1 MKFNSVLILASLFFT
16 TLPTFAQTTYFIK
29 YKSNVPIDVVESNIS
44 NRIISDAIGDRPIS
58 LPNYNLDFLAK
69 GLGRG
74 DEVLGRIVKIQFSEN
89 VDEANFNS
97 MLASD
102 PSIEYFQKS
111 NTYKLDFT
119 PNDSLISEQWAL
131 QKVKAF
137 DAWDITEGVDS
148 IMVAVIDMGM
158 DYNHVDLKNNI
169 FQNVGEIGIDN
180 LGNDKRINGVDD
192 DENGFIDDFR
202 GWDFTDMVGFPYDS
216 TAGDYLEWD
225 NDPYDDIENSFNAA
239 GHGTQVAG
247 VIAAE
252 QNNLFGISGAAPNVK
267 VLNIRSFSPEGNGQ
281 EDDAAAAIL
290 YAIKMRAKV
299 INMSWGDYSFS
310 YVLRDVIRYAYS
322 QNIVLIASA
331 GNRNSDQPHY
341 PSGYSEVI
349 SVSGTNSDDFLA
361 GYNWGSTIDLVA
373 PAIGIL
379 TTDLNSEYKP
389 LNGTSFAAP
398 YVSAAAALILSKQ
411 NFSNEEIKQILKSTT
426 DDIGET
432 GWDSKSGSGRLNLFN
447 ALSVTAPA
455 NVKFYNPLQDFALMN
470 DTLKIV
476 ASVLSPYFT
485 SYNLEYGIGI
495 SPKNWITLIDN
506 SQNQFSKQEIYK
518 LNTASLSDTVYTL
531 RIFVYQNNGRTLEER
546 VNFHVDQTAPKPELV
561 NILPAYYGDKLLPL
575 ASVYTDDQCIV
586 KMYYRKLGDSNF
598 NYLTLDGFS
607 TNNQFVKQLHYG
619 FIPTD
624 LAVQNTV
631 YEIYFEAEN
640 LVGLKTEVKNEAG
653 YFLVSTQVQADFS
666 TEIIQPF
673 SLPSGDIYENPINI
687 TSNQKTNISLRN
699 GENSDIYSFENNSFV
714 LVDTLKRKY
723 VKDFGD
729 FNNNGLTDLLS
740 YFTYNGYIEEQTSN
754 LSASFSTKESIV
766 SNGGEV
772 RCWPILADD
781 VDLDGV
787 VEVFSLRDLN
797 RVEVWHVESNL
808 KLKIIDTLLNFTPN
822 GFGRNII
829 NSPGAT
835 LSDIDDDGKKEIW
848 MVDQDGDLFS
858 YEIGLNK
865 FEEQFVIRTGFL
877 GDASYLT
884 SGDYTGDG
892 KAELAV
898 LLHSVSE
905 LDIAPFYRLIVFN
918 MVDSTL
924 NILFDKAFIDASN
937 EFNGAFRRTDN
948 SIRFAD
954 INNDS
959 KDELIL
965 FEFPYAYIFRLDG
978 SNNTLISYKENINSN
993 AVFIGDLNQNGVL
1006 EVAFPYSNK
1015 IEFLEFSTSN
1025 YTSTPYNLSGYSIGS
1040 STVQLNWI
1048 SNSPK
1053 FYIYK
1058 GLNKNNL
1065 ILFDSTS
1072 ISTFYDFDIILD
1084 STYYYAIKAFDS
1096 SKPEPLSGMSN
1107 IIEVFAHTP
1116 AKPTNAISNS
1126 NRSVIVTFSE
1136 KMKNTIENLQSFEV
1150 PTVGYPNSIT
1160 ASDQYSYLL
1169 SFNQNLPAGEQ
1180 KVIVQNIKDF
1190 YNSPIEKDS
1199 LTFTVTQVIEEPT
1212 FFVSNFEIINA
1223 YKIKLSFNYPV
1234 DVTSALNV
1242 NNYAFQPVNKVTSVT
1257 IDANDSKIV
1266 YLDLSNQKP
1275 VGSIGK
1281 EYVLR
1286 ISNLFSNVASGSI
1299 QINSGAGSY
1308 VVLSTYAKDL
1318 SDVYVYP
1325 NPTKEGTEKITFA
1338 NLPQRAKITI
1348 WTIDGILISEVEE
1361 TDGNGGVDYDLTDL
1375 SGNKI
1380 SSGIYFYRIVQLD
1393 ELRNEGEAK
1402 LGKFAVVR

>member
-1 MKFNSVLILASLFFT
+1 MKFNQFLILAALILITIPS
-16 TLPTFAQTTYFIK
+16 FAQTTYFIK

-44 NRIISDAIGDRPIS
+44 AQKISNNIAFRPLS
-58 LPNYNLDFLAK
+58 LPEFNIDYLAK

-74 DEVLGRIVKIQFSEN
+74 DEVLGRIVKVQFSEN
-89 VDEANFNS
+89 VDEANFSS
-97 MLASD
+97 MLSMD
-102 PSIEYFQKS
+102 NDIEYIQKS
-111 NTYKLDFT
+111 TTYQLHFV
-119 PNDSLISEQWAL
+119 PNDSLVSQQWAL
-131 QKVKAF
+131 EKIKAF
-137 DAWDITEGVDS
+137 DAWEITQGIDS
-148 IMVAVIDMGM
+148 ILVAVIDMGM
-158 DYNHVDLKNNI
+158 DYNHVDLNNNL

-180 LGNDKRINGVDD
+180 FGNDKRNNGVDD
-192 DENGFIDDFR
+192 DNNGFIDDFR

-267 VLNIRSFSPEGNGQ
+267 VLNIRSFSPEGTGQ

-290 YAIKMRAKV
+290 YAIKMGAKV

-349 SVSGTNSDDFLA
+349 SVSGTNAEDFLA

-411 NFSNEEIKQILKSTT
+411 IFSNEEIKQILKSTT
-426 DDIGET
+426 DDVGET
-432 GWDSKSGSGRLNLFN
+432 GWDIKSGSGRLNLLN
-447 ALSVTAPA
+447 ALSVIAPA
-455 NVKFYNPLQDFALMN
+455 NVKFYNPLQDFALKN
-470 DTLKIV
+470 DTLKII
-476 ASVLSPYFT
+476 ASILSPYFT
-485 SYNLEYGIGI
+485 SYNLDYGMGI
-495 SPKNWITLIDN
+495 NPENWITLIEN
-506 SQNQFSKQEIYK
+506 GRNQFSKQEIYN
-518 LNTASLSDTVYTL
+518 LSTANLSDTVYTL

-546 VNFHVDQTAPKPELV
+546 VNFHVDRTAPNPELV
-561 NILPAYYGDKLLPL
+561 NILPAYYGDKLVPL

-586 KMYYRKLGDSNF
+586 KMYYRKIGETNF
-598 NYLTLDGFS
+598 NYLSLDGFS
-607 TNNQFVKQLHYG
+607 TNNQFIKQLHYG

-624 LAVQNTV
+624 LTVQNTE

-640 LVGLKTEVKNEAG
+640 LVGLKTEIKNSG
-653 YFLVSTQVQADFS
+653 SYFIVSTQVQADFS

-673 SLPSGDIYENPINI
+673 SLPFGDIYENPINI
-687 TSNQKTNISLRN
+687 TSNEKTNISLRN

-729 FNNNGLTDLLS
+729 FNNNGLTDLLT

-781 VDLDGV
+781 VDIDGV

-797 RVEVWHVESNL
+797 RVEVWDVQSNL
-808 KLKIIDTLLNFTPN
+808 TLKIVDTLFNFTPN
-822 GFGRNII
+822 GFGGNII
-829 NSPGAT
+829 NSPGAA
-835 LSDIDDDGKKEIW
+835 LSDIDNDGTKEIW
-848 MVDQDGDLFS
+848 LVDQDGDLFS
-858 YEIGLNK
+858 YEIQLNEFK
-865 FEEQFVIRTGFL
+865 EQFVIRTGFL

-884 SGDYTGDG
+884 SGDYNGDG

-918 MVDSTL
+918 MVDTTL
-924 NILFDKAFIDASN
+924 NILFDNAFIDASS
-937 EFNGAFRRTDN
+937 EFNGAFRKTDN

-954 INNDS
+954 INNDN

-965 FEFPYAYIFRLDG
+965 FEFPYAYIFRSDG
-978 SNNTLISYKENINSN
+978 ANNTLISYKENINSN
-993 AVFIGDLNQNGVL
+993 AVFTGDLNQNGVL

-1015 IEFLEFSTSN
+1015 IEFLEFATSN
-1025 YTSTPYNLSGYSIGS
+1025 YTSTPYNLSGYSINS

-1058 GLNKNNL
+1058 GLNRNNL
-1065 ILFDSTS
+1065 ELVDSS
-1072 ISTFYDFDIILD
+1072 SVPVFYDTDIILD
-1084 STYYYAIKAFDS
+1084 SSYYYAIRAFDS

-1107 IIEVFAHTP
+1107 SVEVFAHTP
-1116 AKPTNAISNS
+1116 AKLTDAKSNS

-1136 KMKNTIENLQSFEV
+1136 KMKNTIENLQAFNIV
-1150 PTVGYPNSIT
+1150 GVGYPNSVT
-1160 ASDQYSYLL
+1160 ANDQYSYLL
-1169 SFNQNLPAGEQ
+1169 SYQTDLPEGEQ
-1180 KVIVQNIKDF
+1180 KVIIQNIKDF
-1190 YNSPIEKDS
+1190 YNSPIDKDS
-1199 LTFTVTQVIEEPT
+1199 LTFTVTPVIDEQT
-1212 FFVSNFEIINA
+1212 FFVSNFEIINS
-1223 YKIKLSFNYPV
+1223 YKLKLTFNYPV
-1234 DVTSALNV
+1234 EENLAINTS
-1242 NNYAFQPVNKVTSVT
+1242 NYTFEPENKVSSVN
-1257 IDANDSKIV
+1257 IDPNDAKSI
-1266 YLDLSNQKP
+1266 YLDLTGNKP

-1286 ISNLFSNVASGSI
+1286 ISNLTSSTGI
-1299 QINSGAGSY
+1299 TINTGAGSY
-1308 VVLSTYAKDL
+1308 VVLSTFAKDL

-1338 NLPQRAKITI
+1338 NLPQRAKISI
-1348 WTIDGILISEVEE
+1348 WTMDGILINEIEE
-1361 TDGNGGVDYDLTDL
+1361 TDGNGGVDYSLIDL

-1393 ELRNEGEAK
+1393 ELNNEGEEK

>member
-1 MKFNSVLILASLFFT
+1 MKFNRFLILAALILITIPS
-16 TLPTFAQTTYFIK
+16 FAQTNYFIK
-29 YKSNVPIDVVESNIS
+29 YKSNLPIDVVESNIS
-44 NRIISDAIGDRPIS
+44 TQKISNSIAFRTSS
-58 LPNYNLDFLAK
+58 LPEFNIDYLAK

-74 DEVLGRIVKIQFSEN
+74 DEVLGRIVKVQFAEN
-89 VDEANFNS
+89 VDEANFIS
-97 MLASD
+97 MLSSD
-102 PSIEYFQKS
+102 NDIEYIQKS
-111 NTYKLDFT
+111 TTYQLHFV
-119 PNDSLISEQWAL
+119 PNDSLVSQQWAL
-131 QKVKAF
+131 EKIKAF
-137 DAWDITEGVDS
+137 DAWEITQGVDS
-148 IMVAVIDMGM
+148 ILVAVIDMGM
-158 DYNHVDLKNNI
+158 DYNHVDLNNNI

-192 DENGFIDDFR
+192 DSNGFIDDFR

-225 NDPYDDIENSFNAA
+225 NDPYDDINNSFNAA

-267 VLNIRSFSPEGNGQ
+267 VLNIRSFSPEGTGQ

-290 YAIKMRAKV
+290 YAIKMGAKV

-331 GNRNSDQPHY
+331 GNSNSDRPHY

-349 SVSGTNSDDFLA
+349 SVSGSNSDDFLA

-373 PAIGIL
+373 PAIEIL

-398 YVSAAAALILSKQ
+398 YVSAAAALILSNQ
-411 NFSNEEIKQILKSTT
+411 NFSNEEIEQILKSTT

-432 GWDSKSGSGRLNLFN
+432 GWDSKSGSGRLNLFT

-455 NVKFYNPLQDFALMN
+455 NVKFYNPLQDFALKN
-470 DTLKIV
+470 DTLEII
-476 ASVLSPYFT
+476 ASILSPYFT
-485 SYNLEYGIGI
+485 SYNLDYGMGI
-495 SPKNWITLIDN
+495 SPNNWTTLIEN
-506 SQNQFSKQEIYK
+506 GQNQFSKQEIFR

-546 VNFHVDQTAPKPELV
+546 VNFHIDRTAPNPELV
-561 NILPAYYGDKLLPL
+561 NILPSYYGDKLVPL

-586 KMYYRKLGDSNF
+586 KMYYRKSGESNF

-624 LAVQNTV
+624 LAVQNTE

-640 LVGLKTEVKNEAG
+640 LVGLKTEIKNSG
-653 YFLVSTQVQADFS
+653 SYFIVSTQVQADFS
-666 TEIIQPF
+666 NEIILPF
-673 SLPSGDIYENPINI
+673 YLPAGDIYENSINI
-687 TSNQKTNISLRN
+687 TSNEKTNISLRN

-729 FNNNGLTDLLS
+729 FNNNGLTDLLT

-772 RCWPILADD
+772 RCWPILSDD

-797 RVEVWHVESNL
+797 RVEVWDVESNL
-808 KLKIIDTLLNFTPN
+808 KLKIVDTLLNFTPN
-822 GFGRNII
+822 GFGGNII
-829 NSPGAT
+829 NSPGAS
-835 LSDIDDDGKKEIW
+835 LSDIDNDGTKEIW

-858 YEIGLNK
+858 YEIQLNEFK
-865 FEEQFVIRTGFL
+865 EQFVIRTGFL

-884 SGDYTGDG
+884 SGDYNGDG

-918 MVDSTL
+918 MVDSSL
-924 NILFDKAFIDASN
+924 NILFDNAFIDASS
-937 EFNGAFRRTDN
+937 EFNGAFRKTDN

-965 FEFPYAYIFRLDG
+965 FEFPYAYIFRSDET
-978 SNNTLISYKENINSN
+978 NNTLISYKENINSN
-993 AVFIGDLNQNGVL
+993 AVFTGDLNKNGVL

-1015 IEFLEFSTSN
+1015 IEFLEFATSN
-1025 YTSTPYNLSGYSIGS
+1025 YTSTPYNLSGYSISS
-1040 STVQLNWI
+1040 STVQLSWI

-1058 GLNKNNL
+1058 GLDRNNL
-1065 ILFDSTS
+1065 ELVDSTS
-1072 ISTFYDFDIILD
+1072 VSTFYDTDIILD
-1084 STYYYAIKAFDS
+1084 STYYYAIRAFDS

-1107 IIEVFAHTP
+1107 SVEVFAHTP
-1116 AKPTNAISNS
+1116 AKLTDAKSNS

-1136 KMKNTIENLQSFEV
+1136 KMKTTIENLQAFNIV
-1150 PTVGYPNSIT
+1150 GVGYPNSVT
-1160 ASDQYSYLL
+1160 ANDQYSYLL
-1169 SFNQNLPAGEQ
+1169 SYISDLPEGEQ
-1180 KVIVQNIKDF
+1180 KVIIENIKDF

-1199 LTFTVTQVIEEPT
+1199 LTFIVTPVIDEQT
-1212 FFVSNFEIINA
+1212 FFVSNFEIVNS
-1223 YKIKLSFNYPV
+1223 YKLKLTFNYPV
-1234 DVTSALNV
+1234 EENLAIITS
-1242 NNYAFQPVNKVTSVT
+1242 NYTFEPDNKVSSVN
-1257 IDANDSKIV
+1257 IDPSDAKSI
-1266 YLDLSNQKP
+1266 YLDLTGNKP

-1286 ISNLFSNVASGSI
+1286 ISNLTSSTGI
-1299 QINSGAGSY
+1299 TINTGAGSY
-1308 VVLSTYAKDL
+1308 VVLSTFAKDL

-1338 NLPQRAKITI
+1338 NLPQRAKISI
-1348 WTIDGILISEVEE
+1348 WTMDGILINEIEE
-1361 TDGNGGVDYDLTDL
+1361 TDGNGGVDFSLIDL

-1393 ELRNEGEAK
+1393 ELNNEGEEK
-1402 LGKFAVVR
+1402 LGKFAIVR